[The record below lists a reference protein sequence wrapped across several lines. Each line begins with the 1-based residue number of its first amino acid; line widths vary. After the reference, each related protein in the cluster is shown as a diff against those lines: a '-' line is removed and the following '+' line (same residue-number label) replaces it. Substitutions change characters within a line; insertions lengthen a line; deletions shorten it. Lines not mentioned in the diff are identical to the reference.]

1 VVNKING
8 FWIPACAG
16 MTDFLRFFTFF
27 NTLLAQPVQVLFPP
41 ADVFNNRLRAEVH
54 AHDGEL

>member
-16 MTDFLRFFTFF
+16 MTDFLRFLTFF
-27 NTLLAQPVQVLFPP
+27 NTLLDGAEAALCK
-41 ADVFNNRLRAEVH
+41 RA
-54 AHDGEL
+54 ALYLSDMTGRT

>member
-16 MTDFLRFFTFF
+16 MTDSLRFFTFF
-27 NTLLAQPVQVLFPP
+27 NTLLNQGKVP
-41 ADVFNNRLRAEVH
+41 R
-54 AHDGEL
+54 